1 MSPATPTAGVLHPQ
15 TPHPSRPA
23 RRRRGRPPAYRAP
36 AFRRSVLARLA
47 AGAATAPRDQRARVA
62 WPAGRLLGEGPVRAS
77 GERPGWVRRLSWRV
91 NPPFQVLFTW
101 RDKDLGMEVMHRD
114 RRQGDGSR
122 RPTALDM
129 WAAGL
134 LLLTVI
140 LHMVA
145 MFPRYFGGP
154 GEGSVWS
161 QPDQAALFSV
171 LTAGWALALG
181 LVLAGPA
188 RARLGAAVAVG
199 LAVTELGFRLTDVD
213 EVLRF
218 GGAQSAVGMWLM
230 TAAWLVGSA
239 GAVLA
244 VLAVRRRS
252 RPAVPTPVV
261 AAEPGFGAPAATM
274 GEAPALVP
282 VARWGPEPDPEWAAQ
297 WGPQAE
303 MPVLADPAPAALD
316 PAAATMWAPASPA
329 HDAVSLSSGAVAA
342 NLPVPV
348 DETAPIRVEDAA
360 GMQIDSTA
368 AVRLD
373 ATTAGRP
380 DTTAAV
386 RLDATAAVPVDTSA
400 VPAESGPV
408 GSYGALPTLLV
419 AVLALVTA
427 GAFLPAWD
435 HYVGVATTTGRSI
448 GFTLGNAFTGPWP
461 VVIGNVV
468 VAVALVAVPVLASR
482 LRDRRVAAAAV
493 AGSLIVLA
501 SQFTAAIVQVDRP
514 VSPSVAGLTP
524 AQSSQLGLQ
533 LHLSLT
539 GWFTLDVL
547 AAYALF
553 AAVMV
558 VGYLRPVE
566 VQANSAGT
574 WPSAPEARSPAS
586 LPWS

>member
-1 MSPATPTAGVLHPQ
+1 MQVMD
-15 TPHPSRPA
+15 
-23 RRRRGRPPAYRAP
+23 
-36 AFRRSVLARLA
+36 
-47 AGAATAPRDQRARVA
+47 RDQ
-62 WPAGRLLGEGPVRAS
+62 
-77 GERPGWVRRLSWRV
+77 
-91 NPPFQVLFTW
+91 
-101 RDKDLGMEVMHRD
+101 
-114 RRQGDGSR
+114 RQGDGSR

-140 LHMVA
+140 LHVVA

-188 RARLGAAVAVG
+188 RARLGSAVAVG
-199 LAVTELGFRLTDVD
+199 LAATELGFRLTDLD

-218 GGAQSAVGMWLM
+218 GGAQSAVGVWLM

-252 RPAVPTPVV
+252 RPAAPTPVV
-261 AAEPGFGAPAATM
+261 ASEAGFGAPVAMTM
-274 GEAPALVP
+274 DEAPALAP
-282 VARWGPEPDPEWAAQ
+282 VARWGPEPDPQWAAQ

-303 MPVLADPAPAALD
+303 TPMGPEPAPAAFD
-316 PAAATMWAPASPA
+316 PGTTTIWAPSSAAYDP
-329 HDAVSLSSGAVAA
+329 VSLPSGAIAA
-342 NLPVPV
+342 NVPVPV
-348 DETAPIRVEDAA
+348 DETAPIRVEDTA
-360 GMQIDSTA
+360 GIQIGSTA
-368 AVRLD
+368 AVALD
-373 ATTAGRP
+373 ATTA
-380 DTTAAV
+380 
-386 RLDATAAVPVDTSA
+386 VPVATSA
-400 VPAESGPV
+400 VPAESGSI
-408 GSYGALPTLLV
+408 GAYGVVPTVLV
-419 AVLALVTA
+419 AFLALATA

-461 VVIGNVV
+461 VVVGNVV
-468 VAVALVAVPVLASR
+468 VALALVAVPVLASR
-482 LRDRRVAAAAV
+482 LRDRRIAAATV
-493 AGSLIVLA
+493 TGSLIVLA

-514 VSPSVAGLTP
+514 VPPSIAGLTP

-539 GWFTLDVL
+539 GWFTLDVM

-558 VGYLRPVE
+558 IGYLRLVE
-566 VQANSAGT
+566 VPANPAGT
-574 WPSAPEARSPAS
+574 WPSAPEPRSPAS
-586 LPWS
+586 VPWS